1 MPAEL
6 IKLFPKNP
14 DQRKIDHTVEVLKK
28 GGVIIYPTDTIYGI
42 GCDLFNRQ
50 AVDRLCRIKEIKPK
64 SLNLSFIC
72 YDMSHISEYVRGMDT
87 PTFKILKRALP
98 GPYTFILESSSKV
111 PKILNVNKKTVGI
124 RIPDH
129 NIPRQIVQTLG
140 NPIVTSS
147 IKDDDEI
154 IEYTTDPEHIFDEF
168 EHLVDIVIDG
178 GYGGN
183 IPSTVI
189 DCTSGVPEVIREGL
203 GNPEDIL

>member
-1 MPAEL
+1 MSAEL
-6 IKLFPKNP
+6 IKLFPENP
-14 DQRKIDHTVEVLKK
+14 DQRKIEHIVGVLRK
-28 GGVIIYPTDTIYGI
+28 GGIIIYPTDTIYGI

-50 AVDRLCRIKEIKPK
+50 AIDRLCRIREIKPK

-72 YDMSHISEYVRGMDT
+72 YDMSHISEFVKGMDT
-87 PTFKILKRALP
+87 PTFKVLKRALP
-98 GPYTFILESSSKV
+98 GPFTFILESSSKV
-111 PKILNVNKKTVGI
+111 PKILNVNKRTVGI

-147 IKDDDEI
+147 IKDDDEV

-168 EHLVDIVIDG
+168 KHLVDIVIDG

-189 DCTSGVPEVIREGL
+189 DCSKGEMEVIREGL
-203 GNPEDIL
+203 GDSEQLF